1 MGRGKR
7 AFFLAR
13 PESRIMLIF
22 IFKTGSVG
30 DYGVYDSR

>member
-7 AFFLAR
+7 DFFLAR

-22 IFKTGSVG
+22 ILKAASVG
-30 DYGVYDSR
+30 DYGVYDSG